1 MFRHHGTSARI
12 AAPAILAVVF
22 WIGPGAAAP
31 ASAPSLTVTG
41 LIHTPLA
48 LTAAD
53 LAAMPRT
60 TLSISD
66 DNGNKAVYDGVPV
79 QEILKRAGAPSGKE
93 LRGPNMALGVVAR
106 ASDGYR
112 VLFSLAEFDPAFHE
126 ATILLADRRDNK
138 PLDSREGPLRLV
150 VPGEKR
156 HARWVRGI
164 TDLQVFQAR

>member
-66 DNGNKAVYDGVPV
+66 DNGNRPSMMGCLFRKFSSGQVR
-79 QEILKRAGAPSGKE
+79 LRA
-93 LRGPNMALGVVAR
+93 RN
-106 ASDGYR
+106 
-112 VLFSLAEFDPAFHE
+112 
-126 ATILLADRRDNK
+126 
-138 PLDSREGPLRLV
+138 
-150 VPGEKR
+150 
-156 HARWVRGI
+156 
-164 TDLQVFQAR
+164 